1 MCPRLAGRELPVAF
15 VEPQVGVDRGV
26 RELGLQQRQGG
37 VGDVGAQLGE
47 QREQV
52 RLACVLVRRAGGHHE
67 GNDADAVEPARAVQ
81 VQERLEQPGVGAL
94 VDGRRDDEQAGSRH
108 RAQGDEELN
117 AVEKDYIVRS
127 ANFPSINTKT
137 DNNVLKT
144 VDNLGNTAIAS
155 LNGNILRI
163 IVFDNQNTVKWQN
176 QTTLTT
182 PYVHK
187 LNNLTFFDE
196 QNIEIVVN
204 NTENNS
210 NAGSEKL
217 VYNLDTSQS
226 GDVYSVYNLAD
237 HVVEQQP
244 VYSMNNKR
252 ISGLTATQRFK
263 IGNNNYY
270 IIAQDDT
277 QYVSKY
283 SSVIPRKFYIYRE
296 ISGILDPIK
305 YLFRSSAPKNKLVY
319 ELTKV
324 DIDEGYLFIE
334 NLVNAN
340 LSKYYSLKN
349 VPNMPVLS
357 NSVSLKLAP
366 KIKSQDTEYDIKV
379 SELQSAV
386 SE

>member
-1 MCPRLAGRELPVAF
+1 MYKRMKYMVYIILGVFILFLTVSLTTMSEKKAQHEKNKLQQEDLARKNAEIERFYQNQNTSDNANGQQ
-15 VEPQVGVDRGV
+15 EPQEKKKIVNT
-26 RELGLQQRQGG
+26 EITFTE
-37 VGDVGAQLGE
+37 GE
-47 QREQV
+47 QEQSSQI
-52 RLACVLVRRAGGHHE
+52 
-67 GNDADAVEPARAVQ
+67 DAVN
-81 VQERLEQPGVGAL
+81 
-94 VDGRRDDEQAGSRH
+94 SS
-108 RAQGDEELN
+108 AQGDISPEELN

-155 LNGNILRI
+155 LNGNVLRI

-176 QTTLTT
+176 QTTLTS

-187 LNNLTFFDE
+187 LNSLTFFDE

-226 GDVYSVYNLAD
+226 GDVYYVYELAD

-270 IIAQDDT
+270 ITAQDDT

-283 SSVIPRKFYIYRE
+283 SNVIPRKFYIYRE

-305 YLFRSSAPKNKLVY
+305 YLFRSSAPKNRLVS

>member
-1 MCPRLAGRELPVAF
+1 MYKRMKYMVYII
-15 VEPQVGVDRGV
+15 
-26 RELGLQQRQGG
+26 LGIFILFLTVSLTTMSEKKAQHEKNKLQQEDLARKNAEIERFYQNQNTS
-37 VGDVGAQLGE
+37 DNAIAQQKPQEKKKIVNTEITFTEGE
-47 QREQV
+47 QQQSSQV
-52 RLACVLVRRAGGHHE
+52 IAS
-67 GNDADAVEPARAVQ
+67 NSD
-81 VQERLEQPGVGAL
+81 
-94 VDGRRDDEQAGSRH
+94 
-108 RAQGDEELN
+108 AQGDEELN

-252 ISGLTATQRFK
+252 IPGLTATQRFK

>member
-1 MCPRLAGRELPVAF
+1 MYKRMKYMVYIILGVFILFLTVSLTTMSEKKAQHEKNKLQQEDLARKNAEIERFYQNQNTSDNANAQQ
-15 VEPQVGVDRGV
+15 EPQEKKKIVNT
-26 RELGLQQRQGG
+26 EITFTE
-37 VGDVGAQLGE
+37 GE
-47 QREQV
+47 QEQSSQI
-52 RLACVLVRRAGGHHE
+52 
-67 GNDADAVEPARAVQ
+67 DAVN
-81 VQERLEQPGVGAL
+81 
-94 VDGRRDDEQAGSRH
+94 SS
-108 RAQGDEELN
+108 AQGDSSEELKP
-117 AVEKDYIVRS
+117 VEKHYIVRS

-155 LNGNILRI
+155 LNGNVLRI

-176 QTTLTT
+176 QTTLTS

-187 LNNLTFFDE
+187 LNSLTFFDE

-226 GDVYSVYNLAD
+226 GDVYYVYELVD
-237 HVVEQQP
+237 HVLEQQP

-252 ISGLTATQRFK
+252 ISGVTAAQRFK

-305 YLFRSSAPKNKLVY
+305 YLFRSSAPKNRLVS

>member
-1 MCPRLAGRELPVAF
+1 MYKRMKYMVYIILGIFILFLTVSLTTMSEKKAQHEKNKLQQEDLARKNAEIERFYQNQNTSDNANAQQ
-15 VEPQVGVDRGV
+15 EPQEKKKIVNT
-26 RELGLQQRQGG
+26 EITFTE
-37 VGDVGAQLGE
+37 GE
-47 QREQV
+47 QEQSSQI
-52 RLACVLVRRAGGHHE
+52 
-67 GNDADAVEPARAVQ
+67 DAVN
-81 VQERLEQPGVGAL
+81 
-94 VDGRRDDEQAGSRH
+94 SS
-108 RAQGDEELN
+108 AQGDSSEELKP
-117 AVEKDYIVRS
+117 VEKHYIVRS

-155 LNGNILRI
+155 LNGNVLRI

-252 ISGLTATQRFK
+252 IPGLTATQRFK

-277 QYVSKY
+277 KYVSKY

>member
-1 MCPRLAGRELPVAF
+1 MYKRMKYMVYIIL
-15 VEPQVGVDRGV
+15 GVFILFLTV
-26 RELGLQQRQGG
+26 SLTTMSEKKAQHEKSKLQQEDLARKNAEIERFYQNQNTTESKT
-37 VGDVGAQLGE
+37 AQEKTQEKKKIVNTEITFTEGE
-47 QREQV
+47 QEQSSQIETINNTNENIAPEK
-52 RLACVLVRRAGGHHE
+52 LKT
-67 GNDADAVEPARAVQ
+67 VE
-81 VQERLEQPGVGAL
+81 
-94 VDGRRDDEQAGSRH
+94 
-108 RAQGDEELN
+108 N
-117 AVEKDYIVRS
+117 DYIVRS
-127 ANFPSINTKT
+127 SNFPSINTKT

-155 LNGNILRI
+155 LNDNVLRI

-176 QTTLTT
+176 QTTLTS

-187 LNNLTFFDE
+187 LNSLTFFDE
-196 QNIEIVVN
+196 QNIEIVVS
-204 NTENNS
+204 NTENNN
-210 NAGSEKL
+210 NAGAEKL

-226 GDVYSVYNLAD
+226 GDVYYVYELVD
-237 HVVEQQP
+237 HVLEQQP

-252 ISGLTATQRFK
+252 IPGLTATQRFK
-263 IGNNNYY
+263 IANNNYY

-283 SSVIPRKFYIYRE
+283 SNVIPRKFYIYRE

-305 YLFRSSAPKNKLVY
+305 YLFRSSAPKNRLVS

>member
-1 MCPRLAGRELPVAF
+1 MYKRMKYMVYII
-15 VEPQVGVDRGV
+15 
-26 RELGLQQRQGG
+26 LGIFILFLTVSLTTMSEKKAQHEKNKLQQEDLARKNAEIERFYQNQNTS
-37 VGDVGAQLGE
+37 DNANAQQKPQEKKKIVNTEITFTEGE
-47 QREQV
+47 QEQSSQI
-52 RLACVLVRRAGGHHE
+52 
-67 GNDADAVEPARAVQ
+67 DAVN
-81 VQERLEQPGVGAL
+81 
-94 VDGRRDDEQAGSRH
+94 SS
-108 RAQGDEELN
+108 AQGDSSEELKP
-117 AVEKDYIVRS
+117 VEKDYIVRS
-127 ANFPSINTKT
+127 SSFPSINTKT

>member
-1 MCPRLAGRELPVAF
+1 MYKRMKYMVYIILGIFILFLTVSLTTMSEKKAQHEKNKLQQEDLARKNAEIERFYQNQNTSDNANGQQ
-15 VEPQVGVDRGV
+15 EPQEKKKIVNT
-26 RELGLQQRQGG
+26 EITFTE
-37 VGDVGAQLGE
+37 GE
-47 QREQV
+47 QEQSSQI
-52 RLACVLVRRAGGHHE
+52 
-67 GNDADAVEPARAVQ
+67 DAVNS
-81 VQERLEQPGVGAL
+81 G
-94 VDGRRDDEQAGSRH
+94 
-108 RAQGDEELN
+108 AQGDSSEELKP
-117 AVEKDYIVRS
+117 VEKDYIVRS

-155 LNGNILRI
+155 LNDNVLRI
-163 IVFDNQNTVKWQN
+163 IVFDNKNTVKWQN
-176 QTTLTT
+176 QTTLTS

-187 LNNLTFFDE
+187 LNSLTFFDE
-196 QNIEIVVN
+196 QNIEIVVS

>member
-1 MCPRLAGRELPVAF
+1 MYKRMKYMVYIILGVFILFLTVSLTTMSEKKAQHEKNKLQQEDLARKNAEIERFYQNQNTSDNANGQQ
-15 VEPQVGVDRGV
+15 EPQEKKKIVNT
-26 RELGLQQRQGG
+26 EITFTE
-37 VGDVGAQLGE
+37 GE
-47 QREQV
+47 QEQSSQI
-52 RLACVLVRRAGGHHE
+52 
-67 GNDADAVEPARAVQ
+67 DAVN
-81 VQERLEQPGVGAL
+81 
-94 VDGRRDDEQAGSRH
+94 SS
-108 RAQGDEELN
+108 AQGDSSEELKP
-117 AVEKDYIVRS
+117 VEKDYVVRS
-127 ANFPSINTKT
+127 SNFPSINTKT

-155 LNGNILRI
+155 LNDNVLRI

-176 QTTLTT
+176 QTTLTS

-196 QNIEIVVN
+196 QNIEIVVS

-210 NAGSEKL
+210 NAGAEKL

-226 GDVYSVYNLAD
+226 GDVYYVYELVD
-237 HVVEQQP
+237 HVLEQQP

-283 SSVIPRKFYIYRE
+283 SNVIPRKFYIYRE

-305 YLFRSSAPKNKLVY
+305 YLFRSSAPKNRLVS